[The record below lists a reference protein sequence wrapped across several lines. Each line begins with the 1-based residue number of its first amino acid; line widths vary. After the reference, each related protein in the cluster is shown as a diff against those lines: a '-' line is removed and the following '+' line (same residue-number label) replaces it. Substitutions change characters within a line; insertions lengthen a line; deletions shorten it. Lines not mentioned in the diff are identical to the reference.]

1 MSDQYVGEIR
11 IVGFTFA
18 PKGWATCD
26 GQLLPINQ
34 NTALFSLLG
43 TNFGGD
49 GQTTFALPNF
59 QNSAPL
65 FWGNSAGLTPRNIG
79 ESGGEQY
86 VTLTQAQIPQHNHP
100 ITGNTA
106 AGTQDSPAAANW
118 ARPHLGKT
126 PVNAYTANTGS
137 NVTMN
142 GGALA
147 SVGNSQ
153 PHNNL
158 SPYLTLLF
166 VIALQGIFPPRS

>member
-1 MSDQYVGEIR
+1 MSDQFVAEIR

-26 GQLLPINQ
+26 GQLLPISQ

-43 TNFGGD
+43 TDFGGD
-49 GQTTFALPNF
+49 GKSTFGLPNL
-59 QNSAPL
+59 QGSAPM
-65 FWGNSAGLTPRNIG
+65 FWGNGAGLTPRNIG
-79 ESGGEQY
+79 QIGGEQT
-86 VTLTQAQIPQHNHP
+86 VTLLQSEIPAHSHP
-100 ITGNTA
+100 ISGNTA
-106 AGTQDSPAAANW
+106 AGNQDSASGASW

-142 GGALA
+142 ANAL
-147 SVGNSQ
+147 STVGSNF

-166 VIALQGIFPPRS
+166 VIALQGIFPARS